1 MPEQWV
7 RTIEAPDFEEQ
18 MEEAEDVSVL
28 PSPTDGAQPIGGICK
43 PYSTTAVIGARGKV
57 VPVIREWREALN
69 LIGDGET
76 VAWDLETGGLNPW
89 RDPLAVLSLYGAET
103 QVPCILHFRGQIP
116 TEVKRF
122 LQTPR
127 LWIDHNG
134 TNFDRPFLAC
144 NGINVFRDGVRRY
157 DTLVGEAVT
166 KTSGRHDVRLSL
178 QATLARRVGR
188 KIAKD
193 ADHNSWMNESLDPQQ
208 VAYCVDDVQFLPRVM
223 HEQLEKCTAEGRVR
237 AIEVEQEL
245 SQVVVAMIL
254 TGLPLDMDALTSW
267 HEGSQQR
274 IAEAG
279 GRLRAICGDMNFNS
293 PPQLKKAFKEF
304 FDMEMKST
312 RAELLDDLGQ
322 YDTPVGQF
330 CRDIKVYRQGTKRT
344 GMYDE
349 GWIHKF
355 LQYDGRIHARFWQV
369 GTETGRFS
377 STDPNF
383 QQWPRDGRP
392 VIGGEDGMEIIA
404 ADYDAIEVMVAAG
417 LAGDQQLL
425 EDCLDDPHIR
435 LAMAFSG
442 LDKVDVPSEMRR
454 IAKSGNF
461 TFLFGGGVKRFWEAC
476 KAGGSTMTMAEARR
490 LMDWYLR
497 RYPGIAKM
505 RELAFRKADSGVVKL
520 DFPTGL
526 RRVMVGP
533 EVTPTRILNNV
544 VQGTAAAGMKYAML
558 EMWKRGMVHGYLGAT
573 IHDELVANVPIEE
586 ADEYQHE
593 MCDAMVVGMERAIRG
608 IPTRAGVKRGSHWR

>member
-18 MEEAEDVSVL
+18 MEEAEDVEVL
-28 PSPTDGAQPIGGICK
+28 PSITDGAQPIGGICK
-43 PYSTTAVIGARGKV
+43 PYSTTAVIGARGRMISV
-57 VPVIREWREALN
+57 VREWREALA
-69 LIGDGET
+69 LIKPDEA

-103 QVPCILHFRGQIP
+103 QKPCVLHFRGKIP

-122 LQTPR
+122 LQEPR
-127 LWIDHNG
+127 LWIAHNQ

-144 NGINVFRDGVRRY
+144 NGINTFRDGMRHY
-157 DTLVGEAVT
+157 DTLVGEACT

-193 ADHNSWMNESLDPQQ
+193 ADHSSWMNESLDPQQ

-223 HEQLEKCTAEGRVR
+223 QEQIEKCTNEGRLS

-245 SQVVVAMIL
+245 SQVVVAMIIN
-254 TGLPLDMDALTSW
+254 GLPLDMEALTRW
-267 HEGSQQR
+267 HEGSQIR
-274 IAEAG
+274 IKEAG
-279 GRLRAICGDMNFNS
+279 DRLRAVAGDLNFNS
-293 PPQLKKAFKEF
+293 PPQLKKAFKSC
-304 FDMEMKST
+304 FDMDMKTT
-312 RAELLDDLGQ
+312 RAEVLDDLAQ
-322 YDTPVGQF
+322 YETEVGQF
-330 CRDIKVYRQGTKRT
+330 CRDIKVWRQGTKRT
-344 GMYDE
+344 GMYDQN
-349 GWIHKF
+349 WIHKF
-355 LQYDGRIHARFWQV
+355 LQYDGRVHARFWQV

-392 VIGGEDGMEIIA
+392 VIGGEDGMQIIA

-417 LAGDQQLL
+417 LANDLQLL

-442 LDKVDVPSEMRR
+442 KERADIPSETRR

-461 TFLFGGGVKRFWEAC
+461 TFLFGGGVKRFHEAC
-476 KAGGSTMTMAEARR
+476 KAGGSKMSLTEARQ
-490 LMDWYLR
+490 LMDWYLA
-497 RYPGIAKM
+497 RYQGIARM
-505 RELAFRKADSGVVKL
+505 REQAFRMADRGAVTL
-520 DFPTGL
+520 NFPTGL

-558 EMWKRGMVHGYLGAT
+558 ELWKRGMVHGFLGGT
-573 IHDELVANVPIEE
+573 VHDELVCNVPIDE
-586 ADEYQHE
+586 ADEYE
-593 MCDAMVVGMERAIRG
+593 AELKDAMVVGMARAIKN
-608 IPTRAGVKRGSHWR
+608 IPTRAGIKRGTHWR

>member
-7 RTIEAPDFEEQ
+7 RTIEADDFESQ
-18 MEEAEDVSVL
+18 MEEAEGTPDA
-28 PSPTDGAQPIGGICK
+28 SPEVGTAVIGGVSR
-43 PYSTTAVIGARGKV
+43 PYSTTSVMGPRGKIVDV
-57 VPVIREWREALN
+57 VRDWREALN
-69 LIGDGET
+69 LIKDHEH

-89 RDPLAVLSLYGAET
+89 RDPIAVLSLFGAET
-103 QVPCILHFRGQIP
+103 RTPCILHFRGQMP

-122 LQTPR
+122 LQMPR

-134 TNFDRPFLAC
+134 TNFDRPYLSC
-144 NGINVFRDGVRRY
+144 NGVDVFRAGVKRY
-157 DTLVGEAVT
+157 DTLVGEACT
-166 KTSGRHDVRLSL
+166 KTSGRHDVRLNL
-178 QATLARRVGR
+178 QAVLARRVGR
-188 KIAKD
+188 KITKD
-193 ADHNSWMNESLDPQQ
+193 ADHESWMNESLDPTQI
-208 VAYCVDDVQFLPRVM
+208 AYCVDDVQFLPSVM
-223 HEQLEKCTAEGRVR
+223 EEQVAKTKAEGRYR
-237 AIEVEQEL
+237 SIEVEQEL
-245 SQVVVAMIL
+245 TQVVTAMII
-254 TGLPLDMDALTSW
+254 TGLPLDLDALSEW
-267 HEGSQQR
+267 HRGSQER
-274 IAEAG
+274 IKAAG
-279 GRLRAICGDMNFNS
+279 ERLTAVAGDINYNS
-293 PPQLKKAFKEF
+293 PVQLKKAFSVCF
-304 FDMEMKST
+304 NVDMPST
-312 RAELLDDLGQ
+312 KAEVLDNLGQ
-322 YDTPVGQF
+322 YDTPIGQF
-330 CRDIKVYRQGTKRT
+330 CRDIKVFRQGTKRT
-344 GMYDE
+344 GMYDQ
-349 GWIHKF
+349 GWMNKF

-383 QQWPRDGRP
+383 QQWPRDGRS

-417 LAGDQQLL
+417 LAGDTQLL

-442 LDKVDVPSEMRR
+442 VPRDEITSEVRR

-461 TFLFGGGVKRFWEAC
+461 VFLFGGGVKRFHEAC
-476 KAGGSTMTMAEARR
+476 LAGGSTMSRGEARQ

-497 RYPGIAKM
+497 RYPGISKM
-505 RELAFRKADSGVVKL
+505 RDLAFRKADSGKVKL

-558 EMWKRGMVHGYLGAT
+558 ELYRRGLVHGYLGAT
-573 IHDELVANVPIEE
+573 IHDELVSNVPIEE
-586 ADEYQHE
+586 ADEYQAE
-593 MCDAMVVGMERAIRG
+593 MVDAMIVGMERAIRG

>member
-1 MPEQWV
+1 VPDTWV
-7 RTIEAPDFEEQ
+7 RTIEVDDTEG
-18 MEEAEDVSVL
+18 EEAGDFTSADL
-28 PSPTDGAQPIGGICK
+28 PEGGAAIGGISK
-43 PYSTTAVIGARGKV
+43 PYSTTAVMGPRGKII
-57 VPVIREWREALN
+57 PVIRDWREALAT
-69 LIGDGET
+69 ITPTET
-76 VAWDLETGGLNPW
+76 VSWDLETGGLNPW
-89 RDPLAVLSLYGAET
+89 RDPIAVISLYGAES
-103 QVPCILHFRGQIP
+103 QQPAILHFRGQIP

-122 LQTPR
+122 MTSTR

-144 NGINVFRDGVRRY
+144 NGVNVFRDGIRRY

-166 KTSGRHDVRLSL
+166 KTSGRHDVRLNL

-188 KIAKD
+188 KITKD
-193 ADHNSWMNESLDPQQ
+193 ADHNSWMNESLDPSQL
-208 VAYCVDDVQFLPRVM
+208 AYCVDDVQFLPGVM
-223 HEQLEKCTAEGRVR
+223 QQQIEKCTTEGRLR

-245 SQVVVAMIL
+245 TLVVTAMIM
-254 TGLPLDMDALTSW
+254 TGLPLDQDALAAW
-267 HEGSQQR
+267 HKGSQER
-274 IAEAG
+274 IKAAG
-279 GRLRAICGDMNFNS
+279 DRLRAITGDINYGS
-293 PPQLKKAFKEF
+293 PVQLKKAFSTCF
-304 FDMEMKST
+304 NMEMAST
-312 RAELLDDLGQ
+312 KAEILDDLGQ
-322 YDTPVGQF
+322 YDTAVGQF
-330 CRDIKVYRQGTKRT
+330 CRDVKMWRQGTKRT

-349 GWIHKF
+349 GWINKF

-383 QQWPRDGRP
+383 QQWPRDGRS

-417 LAGDQQLL
+417 LAGDGQLL

-442 LDKVDVPSEMRR
+442 MPREEIPSEVRR

-461 TFLFGGGVKRFWEAC
+461 TFLFGGGVKRFHEAC
-476 KAGGSTMTMAEARR
+476 LAGGSKMTRNEARE

-497 RYPGIAKM
+497 RYSGIAKM
-505 RELAFRKADSGVVKL
+505 RELAFRMADRGTVKL

-558 EMWKRGMVHGYLGAT
+558 EMYKRGLVHGYLGAT
-573 IHDELVANVPIEE
+573 IHDELVSNVPMDE
-586 ADEYQHE
+586 ADEYQE
-593 MCDAMVVGMERAIRG
+593 QMQDAMICGMERAIRG
-608 IPTRAGVKRGSHWR
+608 IPTRAGIKRGSHWR